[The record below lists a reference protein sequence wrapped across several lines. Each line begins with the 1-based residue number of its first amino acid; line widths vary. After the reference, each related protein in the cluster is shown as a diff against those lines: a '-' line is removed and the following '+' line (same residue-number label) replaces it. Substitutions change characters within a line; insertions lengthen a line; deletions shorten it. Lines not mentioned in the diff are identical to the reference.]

1 MSRNFDL
8 TEKLGQYHVMIN
20 NIEGAKVLANYQPP
34 KGSVANF
41 GFSIAKKGS
50 ISFCKCKILKKNKKK
65 DKKIYQKCKPKLVTL
80 SLEKRKEM
88 VCLSQNRCWVF

>member
-1 MSRNFDL
+1 MPRNFDL

-50 ISFCKCKILKKNKKK
+50 IYFSN
-65 DKKIYQKCKPKLVTL
+65 
-80 SLEKRKEM
+80 
-88 VCLSQNRCWVF
+88 

>member
-50 ISFCKCKILKKNKKK
+50 IFFQIEILNKTRKNA
-65 DKKIYQKCKPKLVTL
+65 
-80 SLEKRKEM
+80 
-88 VCLSQNRCWVF
+88 

>member
-50 ISFCKCKILKKNKKK
+50 IFSNAKYSKKTR
-65 DKKIYQKCKPKLVTL
+65 KKIKNL
-80 SLEKRKEM
+80 SKM
-88 VCLSQNRCWVF
+88 

>member
-50 ISFCKCKILKKNKKK
+50 IFFFQIEMLNKTRKNA
-65 DKKIYQKCKPKLVTL
+65 
-80 SLEKRKEM
+80 
-88 VCLSQNRCWVF
+88 

>member
-41 GFSIAKKGS
+41 GFSFSKMRYFFANPKFSKN
-50 ISFCKCKILKKNKKK
+50 NKKE
-65 DKKIYQKCKPKLVTL
+65 V
-80 SLEKRKEM
+80 
-88 VCLSQNRCWVF
+88 NF

>member
-50 ISFCKCKILKKNKKK
+50 IFFLQMQNTQKKTKTR
-65 DKKIYQKCKPKLVTL
+65 KKIKNL
-80 SLEKRKEM
+80 SKM
-88 VCLSQNRCWVF
+88 